1 MFYEEHQINKLLNCS
16 KCSQRFDVP
25 KVLPCGKKI
34 CMQCIQ
40 IIKIIDSDDEL
51 AQFKCLMC
59 SDEHVMPK
67 NGFPTCE
74 TLMILLNEKPNEVYR
89 SQNVETLKKNVN
101 EIRLHLDKID
111 YDFNNGVDIIK
122 EHCIELRTLLQLAT
136 EQSIMDL
143 NKFNEIMIKQIDNY
157 EKECISKFTQNNRLI
172 RDKFDLIIK
181 ETNNFDEEV
190 ITYLK
195 RFQIDDIDVQKLIEK
210 AVTYNSRLK
219 YEKTKLANEIFDGKI
234 KQFIKNKKKIT
245 ENVLGRFGYE
255 NMICLDDL
263 NKRKLKNL
271 IFSCEKSSKCSI
283 AIDMLDNGTYFI
295 AYQNT
300 NSTLVFFTLND
311 EEKSQE
317 KIFKNTSILNVKRN
331 KNQIALNYV
340 LNGNNCVAIID
351 HQLNIIY
358 NNFIVKKVLRG
369 ANESFLFFIADNDDK
384 MNSASLSLINQPLH
398 LYNWKNEF
406 VNTIGQRNSIND
418 PFYFTTNIKQM
429 NLFNGKYICLNETQL
444 NILDEHNGLCLK
456 QINIEADKFEY
467 DSSSKE
473 LILLINSQRKLA
485 YYDLN
490 GELIKEI
497 ELNYESSPDLF
508 KFSMF
513 IDFENNLKFFDEYEH
528 ILFETD

>member
-1 MFYEEHQINKLLNCS
+1 M
-16 KCSQRFDVP
+16 
-25 KVLPCGKKI
+25 
-34 CMQCIQ
+34 
-40 IIKIIDSDDEL
+40 
-51 AQFKCLMC
+51 
-59 SDEHVMPK
+59 
-67 NGFPTCE
+67 
-74 TLMILLNEKPNEVYR
+74 
-89 SQNVETLKKNVN
+89 
-101 EIRLHLDKID
+101 
-111 YDFNNGVDIIK
+111 
-122 EHCIELRTLLQLAT
+122 
-136 EQSIMDL
+136 
-143 NKFNEIMIKQIDNY
+143 
-157 EKECISKFTQNNRLI
+157 
-172 RDKFDLIIK
+172 
-181 ETNNFDEEV
+181 
-190 ITYLK
+190 
-195 RFQIDDIDVQKLIEK
+195 QKLIEK

-444 NILDEHNGLCLK
+444 NILDEQNGLC
-456 QINIEADKFEY
+456 
-467 DSSSKE
+467 
-473 LILLINSQRKLA
+473 
-485 YYDLN
+485 
-490 GELIKEI
+490 
-497 ELNYESSPDLF
+497 
-508 KFSMF
+508 
-513 IDFENNLKFFDEYEH
+513 
-528 ILFETD
+528 